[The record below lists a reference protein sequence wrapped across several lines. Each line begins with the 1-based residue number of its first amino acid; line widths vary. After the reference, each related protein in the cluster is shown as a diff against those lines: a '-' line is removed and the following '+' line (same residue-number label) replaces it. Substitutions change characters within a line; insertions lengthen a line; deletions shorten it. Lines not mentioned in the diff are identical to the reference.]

1 MGVSSEIVKNNRPLN
16 VFATESFLK
25 TNKMETWALPKIIV
39 VPSHYKWVPDYGRK
53 FVTAYAM
60 KAEGDASECT
70 GCRLCCG
77 NIARPRA
84 QDYDINNVTY
94 VLPAGADPI
103 TALPMNRQRHVPYTG
118 CGACFTCGQFAVPKY
133 ANRRKMYPHLFPKR
147 QSMLPAAPIAGPQ
160 STDALEG
167 TPAPSAPG
175 AEMEVYGDEG
185 H

>member
-39 VPSHYKWVPDYGRK
+39 VPSHYKWVPNRGRR
-53 FVTAYAM
+53 FVSEYAM
-60 KAEGDASECT
+60 KPEGDASECT

-84 QDYDINNVTY
+84 QEYDINNVAY
-94 VLPAGADPI
+94 VLPAGADPL
-103 TALPMNRQRHVPYTG
+103 TALPMNRQRYVTG
-118 CGACFTCGQFAVPKY
+118 SCFTCGQFAAPKY

-147 QSMLPAAPIAGPQ
+147 QSMLPAALVAKPVT
-160 STDALEG
+160 TDAPEG
-167 TPAPSAPG
+167 TPVPSALG
-175 AEMEVYGDEG
+175 AEMEVYDDEG